1 MSTPT
6 VKPIK
11 IGDSIILVGTYRQA
25 GVPTSITPFTV
36 TSQLKDSVGTLVL
49 NFVVTPANQGTS
61 PGMFSMEPA
70 VNPPVPAMALDV
82 MSCDIQFVT
91 TATGIVR
98 SSQTFLIPF
107 VSEITVP

>member
-25 GVPTSITPFTV
+25 GVPTDITPFTV
-36 TSQLKDSVGTLVL
+36 TSQLRDSSGTLVL
-49 NFVVTPANQGTS
+49 DFVVTPANQVTN
-61 PGMFSMEPA
+61 PGVFSMEPA
-70 VNPPVPAMALDV
+70 INPPVPAMELDV

-91 TATGIVR
+91 TASGVVR

-107 VSEITVP
+107 VAEITTP